1 MIYIF
6 GHKKP
11 DTDSVTAAIS
21 LSYLKNALG
30 QKTKPMMLGHANDET
45 KFALSYFGVKE
56 PEYLNDVKLQ
66 LKDVNYHKGSF
77 LHRHKSI
84 ADAVQYL
91 TEQSLTGIPIVNDD
105 KTFMGLVTLKD
116 LARELIGGNVKRICS
131 SYTNILTTLEGKE
144 LVKIDEEIEG
154 DLLIASYDSKT
165 ILNEVIFPNDTILLV
180 GNRNDIIEYAIKSK
194 IKMLVVTGDKPL
206 DQELI
211 DLAKKNEVNIIQSL
225 MDTLHTVKKIS
236 FANYI
241 ETMIVRRE
249 AVTFEENDYVDDFI
263 ETNNKLKHTNYPIL
277 DKKGICLGLLKLT
290 DLNDK
295 KKKQVILVDHNECA
309 QSADG
314 IDEAEILE
322 VIDHHSIGSITTSS
336 PINFRGMIVGSSNTI
351 IYQLYQEAGVKIPKE
366 VAGLMLS
373 GILSDTLIFK
383 SPTTTEYDKIAGAA
397 LAKIAEVDLEYYG
410 FELIKAGTSL
420 KGKTKEEILYGDFK
434 IFKIKEKNICIGQAI
449 TLDFEE
455 IQKEISEYV
464 TLLDKVAEQND
475 YYVVFLY
482 FTDIIKN
489 GSYVLYSSKGSDILE
504 QGYNIKEIHQGYYLD
519 GCVSRKKQMLPNII
533 DALDGK

>member
-21 LSYLKNALG
+21 LSYLKNAQG

-66 LKDVNYHKGSF
+66 LKDVNYHKGSV
-77 LHRHKSI
+77 LHHHKSI

-91 TEQSLTGIPIVNDD
+91 TEQSLTGIPIVDED

-116 LARELIGGNVKRICS
+116 LARELIGGNVKRIHS
-131 SYTNILTTLEGKE
+131 SYENILSTLDGKA
-144 LVKIDEEIEG
+144 LVKIDEEVEG

-165 ILNEVIFPNDTILLV
+165 ILNEVTFPKDTILLV
-180 GNRNDIIEYAIKSK
+180 GDRKEIIEYAIKSK
-194 IKMLVVTGDKPL
+194 IKMLVITGDKTL
-206 DQELI
+206 SQELI
-211 DLAKKNEVNIIQSL
+211 DLAKQYQVNVIQSL

-249 AVTFEENDYVDDFI
+249 AVTFEENDYVDEFV

-277 DKKGICLGLLKLT
+277 DKKGKCLGLLKLT

-295 KKKQVILVDHNECA
+295 KRKQVILVDHNECA

-314 IDEAEILE
+314 IEEAEILE

-351 IYQLYQEAGVKIPKE
+351 IYQLYKEAGISIPKDI
-366 VAGLMLS
+366 AGLMLS
-373 GILSDTLIFK
+373 GILSDTLIFQ
-383 SPTTTEYDKIAGAA
+383 SPTTTEYDKEAGNA
-397 LAKIAEVDLEYYG
+397 LAKIAKVDLEKYG

-420 KGKTKEEILYGDFK
+420 KGKTKEEILYNDFK
-434 IFKIKEKNICIGQAI
+434 IFKIKEKNIGIGQAI
-449 TLDFEE
+449 TLDFDE
-455 IQKEISEYV
+455 IKKEMNDYIA
-464 TLLDKVAEQND
+464 LLDKVCEQND
-475 YYVVFLY
+475 YYAVFLY
-482 FTDIIKN
+482 FTDVIKN
-489 GSYVLYSSKGSDILE
+489 GSYVLYSSKGADVLE
-504 QGYNIKEIHQGYYLD
+504 QGYNIKEIYPGYYLA